1 MSHME
6 DSPGLCSDERQ
17 RKSITRKQDQC
28 WKLGVSQLVHQT
40 GGARHKRTEMGIR
53 SEAKKDHVKQNL
65 SLLSG
70 LQSCAVQ
77 LDSH

>member
-6 DSPGLCSDERQ
+6 DSPGFCGGETQ

-40 GGARHKRTEMGIR
+40 GGARQKRTEMGIR
-53 SEAKKDHVKQNL
+53 SEAKKDHMKQNL
-65 SLLSG
+65 GLLSG
-70 LQSCAVQ
+70 LRSCAV
-77 LDSH
+77 LDSY